1 MTEVSK
7 TLAPA
12 ANGSIVVGRHDRW
25 FRSTVTD
32 WTKFSSIGIMFL
44 LLLAALIVRAPTF
57 GNPVLHV
64 DETFYFTV
72 AHEMLRGDL
81 VYVDIW
87 DRTPIGLFL
96 IYLVPALA
104 GVKLGI
110 LAYQALALSAVVAT
124 AATIV
129 HLAKAVGWHRRAFSA
144 AST

>member
-25 FRSTVTD
+25 FRSTITD
-32 WTKFSSIGIMFL
+32 WTKFSNTGIMLL

-81 VYVDIW
+81 VYVDIL
-87 DRTPIGLFL
+87 DRKPIGLFL
-96 IYLVPALA
+96 IYLVTAL
-104 GVKLGI
+104 GGDRTSVL
-110 LAYQALALSAVVAT
+110 
-124 AATIV
+124 
-129 HLAKAVGWHRRAFSA
+129 
-144 AST
+144 